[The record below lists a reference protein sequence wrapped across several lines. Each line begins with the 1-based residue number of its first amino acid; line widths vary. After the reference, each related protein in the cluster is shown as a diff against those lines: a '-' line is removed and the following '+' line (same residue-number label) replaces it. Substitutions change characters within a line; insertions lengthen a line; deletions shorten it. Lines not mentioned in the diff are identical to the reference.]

1 MTDIASI
8 EPGTAAHD
16 GLRLAGLALGQAAW
30 SLEDGPELVP
40 IGLSRDGDQIASD
53 RFVIALTDEAFP
65 RLWSIVAD
73 KVAEGEYGVLAFE
86 SAAPGADFRIIHMQ
100 LIDHKGEL
108 VGTVRQAY
116 RAAGKSR
123 ILGRPHPF
131 EILGTPV
138 PSDEID
144 VDGTREAILLGVM
157 SHPEGERLFPQL
169 AGFAREMIA
178 AANAPATE

>member
-1 MTDIASI
+1 
-8 EPGTAAHD
+8 
-16 GLRLAGLALGQAAW
+16 
-30 SLEDGPELVP
+30 
-40 IGLSRDGDQIASD
+40 
-53 RFVIALTDEAFP
+53 
-65 RLWSIVAD
+65 LWSIIAN

-86 SAAPGADFRIIHMQ
+86 SEAPGADFRVIHMQ
-100 LIDHKGEL
+100 LGDHSGEL

-116 RAAGKSR
+116 RPAAKSR
-123 ILGRPHPF
+123 IPGRSHAF

-144 VDGTREAILLGVM
+144 TDGTREAILLGVM

-178 AANAPATE
+178 AANAATTG